1 MISLTKILSII
12 GKKNYK
18 LIGKTDILIS
28 KFNSIS
34 DAKNGEI
41 TFCSNTGEQA
51 KKLIHTTKASAVIC
65 SKGFEKTQKANL
77 TLIMVERPKF
87 WFVGCLNK
95 TIKDVKKTDTHPTA
109 VIKTKKLGENIF
121 VGPFCFID
129 KEVSVGNFSKI
140 YNNVS
145 ISGKVKIGT
154 NVILAP
160 STVIGGDGFGFE
172 LNEKKE
178 WEKFPSIGGVIIHDD
193 VDIGSN
199 VCIDCGTLQN
209 TVISKGTK
217 INNLVHIAHNVK
229 IGKNCIIGGR
239 THIGG
244 STIIGDNT
252 WISMGVTIRD
262 KISIGKNVFIGM
274 GSVVTKD
281 VKDGQIVFGNPAKP
295 VKKSSLIVCG
305 MKFTSK

>member
-1 MISLTKILSII
+1 MIPLTKILSII

-18 LIGKTDILIS
+18 ILGKTDILIS

-34 DAKNGEI
+34 NAKNGEI
-41 TFCSNTGEQA
+41 TFCSYTGEQA
-51 KKLIHTTKASAVIC
+51 KKFIHTTKASAVIC
-65 SKGFEKTQKANL
+65 SKGFEKIQKENL
-77 TLIMVERPKF
+77 TLIMVERPRF
-87 WFVGCLNK
+87 WFMRCLNK
-95 TIKDVKKTDTHPTA
+95 TIKDVKKTGRHPTA
-109 VIKTKKLGENIF
+109 IIESKKLGKNIF

-145 ISGKVKIGT
+145 ISGKVIIGM

-160 STVIGGDGFGFE
+160 STVIGSDGFGFE
-172 LNEKKE
+172 LDEKKN
-178 WEKFPSIGGVIIHDD
+178 WEKFSSIGGVVIHDY

-199 VCIDCGTLQN
+199 VCIDRGTLQN
-209 TVISKGTK
+209 TIISKGTK

-229 IGKNCIIGGR
+229 IGKNCLIGGS

-252 WISMGVTIRD
+252 WISMGVTIRNNLN
-262 KISIGKNVFIGM
+262 IGKNVLIGM

-281 VKDGQIVFGNPAKP
+281 VKDGQIVFGNPAKQI
-295 VKKSSLIVCG
+295 KKSSILLSG
-305 MKFTSK
+305 MKFSSK

>member
-1 MISLTKILSII
+1 MKTKFLCENSFSLE
-12 GKKNYK
+12 NN
-18 LIGKTDILIS
+18 D
-28 KFNSIS
+28 
-34 DAKNGEI
+34 
-41 TFCSNTGEQA
+41 
-51 KKLIHTTKASAVIC
+51 
-65 SKGFEKTQKANL
+65 L
-77 TLIMVERPKF
+77 TLILKRF
-87 WFVGCLNK
+87 RIQCLNK
-95 TIKDVKKTDTHPTA
+95 TVKDIKKSDVHPTA
-109 VIKTKKLGENIF
+109 IIKSEKLGKNIF

-145 ISGKVKIGT
+145 ISGKVIIGM

-160 STVIGGDGFGFE
+160 STVIGSDGFGFE
-172 LNEKKE
+172 LNEKKN
-178 WEKFPSIGGVIIHDD
+178 WEKFSSIGGVVIHDD

-209 TVISKGTK
+209 TIISKGTK

-229 IGKNCIIGGR
+229 IGKNCIIGGS

-244 STIIGDNT
+244 STVIGDNT
-252 WISMGVTIRD
+252 WIAMGVTIRD
-262 KISIGKNVFIGM
+262 TLNIGKNVLIGM

-295 VKKSSLIVCG
+295 IKKSSILLSG